1 MSEFAEQVYRV
12 VRAIPRGKVLSYGG
26 VAAILGKPRAAR
38 GVGSALFALEDGND
52 VPWWRVVN
60 HNGEISIKG
69 VPHGP
74 AIQRALLERE
84 GVRFDRHGRIDWK
97 RFGWSADG
105 VSRPDEYPAAVD
117 DGAGAKTAPRTTQSV
132 ALAISRPGR
141 SRKLIIVRRPPDDP
155 DLPDAWGLPA
165 ASLRPGETWDAAA
178 FRAARDKL
186 GIAID
191 VGPEINRGSTRRHR
205 TRLEMR
211 LFRATLRAG
220 KPHVPQPVRGV
231 TQYAAW
237 RWDTADALRP
247 AADRGSLCCRLAL
260 ESPAAPAAATRST
273 RSPRRSRTPGQLV

>member
-105 VSRPDEYPAAVD
+105 AIRPDEESSARD
-117 DGAGAKTAPRTTQSV
+117 DNARAHKPRHTTRSV

-141 SRKLIIVRRPPDDP
+141 PRKLIIVRRPPDDL
-155 DLPDAWGLPA
+155 DLPDGWGLPA
-165 ASLRPGETWDAAA
+165 ASLRPGETSDAAA
-178 FRAARDKL
+178 LRAARDKL
-186 GIAID
+186 G
-191 VGPEINRGSTRRHR
+191 VVVELGPEINRGSTLRGR

-231 TQYAAW
+231 TQYTAW
-237 RWDTADALRP
+237 RWDTTDALRP
-247 AADRGSLCCRLAL
+247 AADRGSLCCRLVL
-260 ESPAAPAAATRST
+260 AAPAGRD
-273 RSPRRSRTPGQLV
+273 RSPRPTHTARKSTTGRRSS

>member
-1 MSEFAEQVYRV
+1 MSEFAQQVYRV

-38 GVGSALFALEDGND
+38 GVGSALFALEDGHD

-74 AIQRALLERE
+74 AIQRALLQRE

-97 RFGWSADG
+97 RFGWSAHG
-105 VSRPDEYPAAVD
+105 VVRPDESAAAVD
-117 DGAGAKTAPRTTQSV
+117 DVASAKTAHQTTQSV

-141 SRKLIIVRRPPDDP
+141 TRKLIIVRRPPDDP

-165 ASLRPGETWDAAA
+165 ASLRSGETWNAAA
-178 FRAARDKL
+178 LRAARDKL

-191 VGPEINRGSTRRHR
+191 LGPEINRGSTQRRQS
-205 TRLEMR
+205 RLEMR
-211 LFRATLRAG
+211 LFRATLRTG
-220 KPHVPQPVRGV
+220 KPHVPQPVPGV

-260 ESPAAPAAATRST
+260 ESAAATAAATRS
-273 RSPRRSRTPGQLV
+273 RRNPRTHRTPGRLV